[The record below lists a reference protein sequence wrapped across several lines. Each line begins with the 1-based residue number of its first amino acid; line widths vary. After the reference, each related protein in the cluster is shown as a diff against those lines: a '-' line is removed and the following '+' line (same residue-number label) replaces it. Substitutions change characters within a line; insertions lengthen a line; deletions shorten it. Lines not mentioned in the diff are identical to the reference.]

1 MLMPICLDQ
10 LKMLQTEFG
19 SLWLQVQQQLL
30 SEELSKYVQRTKKF
44 KGGFCVDNLVSKVAA
59 LGVPGLVLLVVT
71 SISGFAGAAALTAG
85 LSTLG
90 GPLGMVG
97 GIGVLGVVAL
107 ITDGLSKYG
116 FDRIFE
122 NVVKKLIEKGE
133 SKRTILEKIEKY
145 PISKSLKLK
154 LKDLL

>member
-1 MLMPICLDQ
+1 M
-10 LKMLQTEFG
+10 
-19 SLWLQVQQQLL
+19 
-30 SEELSKYVQRTKKF
+30 
-44 KGGFCVDNLVSKVAA
+44 DNLVSKVAA

-133 SKRTILEKIEKY
+133 SKRTILKKIEKY

-154 LKDLL
+154 LKDLLK